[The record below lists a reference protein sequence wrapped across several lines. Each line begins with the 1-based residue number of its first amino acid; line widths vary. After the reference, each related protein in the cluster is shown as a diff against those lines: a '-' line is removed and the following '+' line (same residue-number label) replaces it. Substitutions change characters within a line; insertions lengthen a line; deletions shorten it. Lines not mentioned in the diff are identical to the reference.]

1 MPIYNKLVRDRI
13 PEIIRA
19 SGKECRT
26 TILNEDDY
34 KKELHAKLR
43 EESQEYAAA
52 GEPEEALEEL
62 ADLLEV
68 IQALAAVHGATWEE
82 LNALRERKA
91 QARGGFKDQ
100 VFLLDVDD

>member
-13 PEIIRA
+13 PGIIRA
-19 SGKECRT
+19 TGKECRT

-43 EESQEYAAA
+43 EESQEYLAAPV
-52 GEPEEALEEL
+52 PEEALDEL

-68 IQALAAVHGATWEE
+68 IRALAAVHGATWEE
-82 LNALRERKA
+82 LNALRENKA

-100 VFLLDVDD
+100 VFLVDVDD